1 MVQITAKLVKEL
13 RDRTGA
19 GMLDCKKALEA
30 TNGDVEKAIDY
41 LRERGIAQAAKKSG
55 RVAAEGLASF
65 LIKDNNAVIFE
76 VNSETDFVA
85 KNKEFLDLLDK
96 VGNVILDS
104 GVTNTE
110 DALEIKVDGGT
121 LADLLTNATA
131 KIGEKITLRRVS
143 RFTKEDNQG
152 FGSYAHMGGRIVSLA
167 VLAKDD
173 EEVAKDIAMH
183 IAASNPK
190 FLNRDQVDQDTLKH
204 ETEVLTNQALQE
216 GKPAH
221 IVEKMIVGRLNK
233 FLEEICLVDQPF
245 VKDSDVKVKQ
255 YLKNNNNDV
264 LSFVRLEVGE
274 GIEKK
279 EEDFA
284 AEVAAVTKGL

>member
-1 MVQITAKLVKEL
+1 MEDIIMVQITAKLVKEL

-110 DALEIKVDGGT
+110 DALEIKVDGG
-121 LADLLTNATA
+121 
-131 KIGEKITLRRVS
+131 
-143 RFTKEDNQG
+143 
-152 FGSYAHMGGRIVSLA
+152 
-167 VLAKDD
+167 
-173 EEVAKDIAMH
+173 
-183 IAASNPK
+183 
-190 FLNRDQVDQDTLKH
+190 
-204 ETEVLTNQALQE
+204 
-216 GKPAH
+216 
-221 IVEKMIVGRLNK
+221 
-233 FLEEICLVDQPF
+233 
-245 VKDSDVKVKQ
+245 
-255 YLKNNNNDV
+255 
-264 LSFVRLEVGE
+264 
-274 GIEKK
+274 
-279 EEDFA
+279 
-284 AEVAAVTKGL
+284 